1 MSAATFPAFRSVT
14 VRCPTADS
22 LLIRWSLVPTTYDM
36 SNIVFEI
43 LRSNGQ
49 AGPWTVVG
57 MAEQG
62 AFHFTDYEPMGVQ
75 SMRQYYYRVRA
86 ADTKGEGY
94 RDSVVQG
101 LEHDMDHIAM
111 GMIRKKNVFL
121 RCRGGV
127 SAVILLRKRWGPKCN
142 RCWDNV
148 RMLPRDPDC
157 KECFGTGF
165 TGGYLNPIFVHAA
178 LFSQALR
185 AYISFNDARYDAA
198 NATLEL
204 ANNPQVSP
212 DDVII
217 DRTVNTR
224 YVIKEVMPFTHRM
237 AVVCQSVKV
246 VRKDDNDIIYSIPV
260 AEDLASTQ
268 GKSYDLARSDD

>member
-1 MSAATFPAFRSVT
+1 
-14 VRCPTADS
+14 
-22 LLIRWSLVPTTYDM
+22 
-36 SNIVFEI
+36 
-43 LRSNGQ
+43 
-49 AGPWTVVG
+49 
-57 MAEQG
+57 
-62 AFHFTDYEPMGVQ
+62 
-75 SMRQYYYRVRA
+75 
-86 ADTKGEGY
+86 
-94 RDSVVQG
+94 
-101 LEHDMDHIAM
+101 MDHIAM

-127 SAVILLRKRWGPKCN
+127 SAVILLRKRWGPKCS

-148 RMLPRDPDC
+148 RMLPKDPDC

-178 LFSQALR
+178 LFNQALR

-198 NATLEL
+198 NAMLEL

-224 YVIKEVMPFTHRM
+224 YIIKEVMPFTHRM

-246 VRKDDNDIIYSIPV
+246 VRKDDNDVIYSIPV